1 MTSATKVKGKFKVAI
16 HACRG
21 KASWKFTSARP
32 ASRSPKTIALKQ
44 NTMMIPNQNSMK
56 NEMIYFDHQWGSS
69 RVREQA
75 ARACHDHI
83 RHRRIQNVL
92 HFRVRRH
99 EAFQEKEHPMQFS
112 RIGAEQAE

>member
-44 NTMMIPNQNSMK
+44 NTMMIPNQNSSK
-56 NEMIYFDHQWGSS
+56 INPENDS